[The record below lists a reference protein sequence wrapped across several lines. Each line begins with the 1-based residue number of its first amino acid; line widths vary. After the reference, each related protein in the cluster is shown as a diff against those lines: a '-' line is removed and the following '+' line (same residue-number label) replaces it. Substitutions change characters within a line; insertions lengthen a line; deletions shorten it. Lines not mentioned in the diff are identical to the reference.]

1 MLDARREKDRV
12 LTQAAKLFGR
22 FGYDAVSLEDVGRI
36 AKVDRAAMGK
46 LCFSKE
52 DLFFQILSREV
63 TLLVQQAE
71 DAFEDSVH
79 VPDALIR
86 RLAHDAFDL
95 AEQRPLIRGLMV
107 GRFDDQLAHWRDR
120 LHELRLR
127 CLAIPEKVLRLG
139 IGARLLRRDLPVEL
153 TAQLL
158 LELHVMGYVYT
169 GDQAARDF
177 AERRRQVTQEIILRG
192 LKHPS
197 LPPVAPPPPTPEE
210 TAAAMKL
217 GGPTWSAPDGTGE
230 HWAPNFAASPRER
243 MLDAAVRVARTE
255 GLPAVS
261 VESACSTAGGLMPP
275 EDLLTREALLLAVL
289 ERDVAHVISE
299 VSAERER
306 QQGNAMELFRAMS
319 RRSFE
324 AMNARPL
331 LLALV
336 TGAASEALPQDEAR
350 LGEML
355 TRMADVLEPVVT
367 LGQQQNLF
375 RGDLPSDVVARILL
389 ELHLAG
395 HLLGARPGPDTRL
408 RALQRRLA
416 ALDLIFRGIASPSAG

>member
-22 FGYDAVSLEDVGRI
+22 FGYDAVSLEDVARI
-36 AKVDRAAMGK
+36 AKVDRAAMSK

-63 TLLVQQAE
+63 ITLVQQAE

-107 GRFDDQLAHWRDR
+107 GRFDDRLANWRDR
-120 LHELRLR
+120 LHELRMR

-139 IGARLLRRDLPVEL
+139 IQARLLRRDLPVEM

-158 LELHVMGYVYT
+158 LELHVMGYVYM

-197 LPPVAPPPPTPEE
+197 LPAVAPPPPTPQE

-217 GGPTWSAPDGTGE
+217 GGPSWTAPDGTGE
-230 HWAPNFAASPRER
+230 HWAPNFSAPARER
-243 MLDAAVRVARTE
+243 LLDAATRVARTQ
-255 GLPAVS
+255 GLAAVTL
-261 VESACSTAGGLMPP
+261 ESACSTAGGLTPP
-275 EDLLTREALLLAVL
+275 DDIVTREDLLLAVL
-289 ERDVAHVISE
+289 GRDVDHVIDVVSE
-299 VSAERER
+299 VRAGH
-306 QQGNAMELFRAMS
+306 QGNAMELFRAMS
-319 RRSFE
+319 QRSFE

-336 TGAASEALPQDEAR
+336 TGAATEALPQDEAR
-350 LGEML
+350 LTSML
-355 TRMADVLEPVVT
+355 KRMADVLEPVVS

-375 RGDLPSDVVARILL
+375 RADLPSDVVARILL

-395 HLLGARPGPDTRL
+395 HLLGSRPGPDAKL

-416 ALDLIFRGIASPSAG
+416 ALDLIFRGIASPTA